1 MAIRVNTNY
10 HTIYSPDELN
20 SKLNKLQMAGALAKL
35 LGEDKLYCQL
45 KDSFYLLKNQWESQA
60 SELCKQKTKTNWLG
74 GGDVYRYIAL
84 YDGNFESDS
93 MKIISQSLEN
103 SSKQQLIDWLNQSI
117 REINKK
123 Y

>member
-1 MAIRVNTNY
+1 MRITTNY

-84 YDGNFESDS
+84 YDGDFESDS
-93 MKIISQSLEN
+93 MKVISKSLEN